1 MKRISDKEYNEYM
14 TLLEQR
20 RNGEILTFDGLEL
33 IIKANEFDFEKI
45 GEQIVKSWYRIKKFF
60 KINLTIVCFYA
71 ILLYR
76 KVVKKW
82 NNGNLMSF

>member
-33 IIKANEFDFEKI
+33 IIKANNFDFAKI
-45 GEQIVKSWYRIKKFF
+45 GEQIVKSWYRIKNK
-60 KINLTIVCFYA
+60 KIF
-71 ILLYR
+71 
-76 KVVKKW
+76 
-82 NNGNLMSF
+82 

>member
-1 MKRISDKEYNEYM
+1 MKRISDKDYNEYM

-45 GEQIVKSWYRIKKFF
+45 GEQIVKSWF
-60 KINLTIVCFYA
+60 KIKRRKIKGLTEQKNKYIN
-71 ILLYR
+71 R
-76 KVVKKW
+76 
-82 NNGNLMSF
+82 

>member
-33 IIKANEFDFEKI
+33 IIKANNFDFAKI
-45 GEQIVKSWYRIKKFF
+45 GEQIVKSWF
-60 KINLTIVCFYA
+60 KIKR
-71 ILLYR
+71 R
-76 KVVKKW
+76 K
-82 NNGNLMSF
+82 

>member
-33 IIKANEFDFEKI
+33 IIKANNFDKFSIKIKAKNISLFFTYSPQIFDKI
-45 GEQIVKSWYRIKKFF
+45 GDK
-60 KINLTIVCFYA
+60 
-71 ILLYR
+71 
-76 KVVKKW
+76 
-82 NNGNLMSF
+82 G